1 MAGALKGFG
10 VLVVL
15 ALLLMGVCIIVQ
27 QHAIER
33 HGLSAVEQTRA
44 MMDNCDQFDSVE
56 FTDGKRFIL
65 AILFPG
71 KRGCFQVTTAEHDD
85 PSSREITTVPQG
97 HVRDIRAVVRGWIE
111 RRGYRVNRTWG
122 QMPEWLTKLL
132 EAE

>member
-1 MAGALKGFG
+1 MESVIKGVGA
-10 VLVVL
+10 LVVL
-15 ALLLMGVCIIVQ
+15 ALLIMGACIIVQ

-33 HGLSAVEQTRA
+33 HGLSAVEQTRQ
-44 MMDNCDQFDSVE
+44 MMDNCQNYDSVE

-71 KRGCFQVTTAEHDD
+71 KKGCFQVTTGEHDD
-85 PSSREITTVPQG
+85 PASREITTVPQG
-97 HVRDIRAVVRGWIE
+97 HIRDIRSVVRGWVE

-122 QMPEWLTKLL
+122 EMPEWLMKLL